1 MIATAP
7 LFDRSGGWL
16 TDPGFGVYVHIPF
29 CLHRCHYCD
38 FNTYEGQDSL
48 FELYV
53 DALVT
58 EIERWAGATR
68 PPTSIFFGG
77 GTPTLLAA
85 RDLRRILEAITRRM
99 GLSPGAEVSIECNP
113 ETVDEP
119 KFEALL
125 AAGFN
130 RFSIGIQSLMPH
142 VLRGLGRTHS
152 AERALQSLAAARRA
166 GVADLNADL
175 IYGSPWERPEDWAR
189 SLEGVLG
196 EQADHVSAYALTVE
210 ERTPLHTLVAT
221 GRVRD
226 VDPDVQAERHALAD
240 ECFGKA
246 GYERYEVSNW
256 CLPGRAS
263 AHNLLYWSAGDY
275 LGFGAG
281 AHGHLDGRRWWTVK
295 LPREFISAVA
305 RGACTE
311 EGAEVL
317 DHEQRGPEAL
327 MLGLRLAS
335 GIDVGAFNA
344 RFGDG
349 CLSDRAGVIS
359 DIVGAG
365 LLEQSGSHLRLAP
378 GATMV
383 ANEVIC
389 RLL

>member
-1 MIATAP
+1 MCKPSATRWQTNASARRVTNVT
-7 LFDRSGGWL
+7 RSPTGA
-16 TDPGFGVYVHIPF
+16 
-29 CLHRCHYCD
+29 CR
-38 FNTYEGQDSL
+38 
-48 FELYV
+48 
-53 DALVT
+53 DAL
-58 EIERWAGATR
+58 
-68 PPTSIFFGG
+68 
-77 GTPTLLAA
+77 
-85 RDLRRILEAITRRM
+85 
-99 GLSPGAEVSIECNP
+99 
-113 ETVDEP
+113 
-119 KFEALL
+119 
-125 AAGFN
+125 
-130 RFSIGIQSLMPH
+130 
-142 VLRGLGRTHS
+142 
-152 AERALQSLAAARRA
+152 
-166 GVADLNADL
+166 
-175 IYGSPWERPEDWAR
+175 
-189 SLEGVLG
+189 
-196 EQADHVSAYALTVE
+196 
-210 ERTPLHTLVAT
+210 
-221 GRVRD
+221 
-226 VDPDVQAERHALAD
+226 
-240 ECFGKA
+240 
-246 GYERYEVSNW
+246 
-256 CLPGRAS
+256 S